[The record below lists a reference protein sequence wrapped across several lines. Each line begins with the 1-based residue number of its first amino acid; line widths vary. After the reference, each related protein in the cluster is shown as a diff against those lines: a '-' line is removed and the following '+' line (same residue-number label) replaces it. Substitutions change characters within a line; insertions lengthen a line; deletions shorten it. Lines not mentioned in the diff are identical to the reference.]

1 MGFNNFEI
9 YIDGL
14 FYKGSGIG
22 RYYESLL
29 KEFSLKGIKIYT
41 CIPVRLKDSFE
52 KDFKDFKGIEAIYVD
67 YSKYSLKGFIKQS
80 YILKNLENKV
90 DLFFYPHINL
100 PYYIPKNTIVTVLD
114 LTPFTKFW
122 DRSLIKKKY
131 YKFLF
136 RRAICYCK
144 GIVTISKATKKA
156 LLNFDKTVESK
167 VDIIYEFIDDKFIEA
182 LNVSEKRL
190 LYEDYILFIGNRK
203 KHKNLERLI
212 LAYNE
217 IKKKINCKL
226 VIAGNKDI
234 NNDRKDEIDLL
245 IKKINLENDI
255 VEIISPDDE
264 TIINLYRNAKL
275 FVFPSLCEGFGLP
288 PLEAMSLG
296 CPVIASDLPVLREVC
311 GDAAL
316 YFNPYSEN
324 DLSDKMLKIL
334 NDEALIKIMKEKGLD
349 RVNFFDKEKIIKQ
362 YIEVLT
368 KYENSFNS

>member
-100 PYYIPKNTIVTVLD
+100 PYYIPKNTIVTVHD

-144 GIVTISKATKKA
+144 GIVTTSKATKKA

-167 VDIIYEFIDDKFIEA
+167 VDIIYLFINDKFIEA

-275 FVFPSLCEGFGLP
+275 FVFPSLYEGFGLP

-311 GDAAL
+311 GDAGL

>member
-234 NNDRKDEIDLL
+234 NNDRKDEFDLL

>member
-234 NNDRKDEIDLL
+234 NNDRKDEFDLL

-311 GDAAL
+311 GDAGL

>member
-311 GDAAL
+311 GDAGL

>member
-41 CIPVRLKDSFE
+41 CVPVRLKDSFE

-100 PYYIPKNTIVTVLD
+100 PYYIPKNTIVTVHD

-190 LYEDYILFIGNRK
+190 LYEDYILFIGKRK